1 MRPFLFWKAVR
12 RKKTE
17 MVKIRLRREG
27 TKNRPYYKVVVCD
40 NRARRDGEY
49 LEQVGMYDP
58 MTKDSVSSIDL
69 ERVDKWLGNGAQ
81 PTDTVKSL
89 IKKARQMAK
98 A

>member
-1 MRPFLFWKAVR
+1 MPPLLIRKAVR

-40 NRARRDGEY
+40 NRARRDGDFI
-49 LEQVGMYDP
+49 EQVGMYDP
-58 MTKDSVSSIDL
+58 MTKDAVYSIDL
-69 ERVDKWLGNGAQ
+69 EKVDKWIGNGAQ

-89 IKKARQMAK
+89 IKKARKVAQA
-98 A
+98 